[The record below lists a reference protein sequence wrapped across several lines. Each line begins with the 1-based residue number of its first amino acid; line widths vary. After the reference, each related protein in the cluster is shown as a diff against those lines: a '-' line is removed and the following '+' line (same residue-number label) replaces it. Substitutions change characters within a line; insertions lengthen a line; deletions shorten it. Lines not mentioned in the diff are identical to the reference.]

1 MAICASEK
9 KLYLQKV
16 TGIRRGRVYTVVKN
30 EKKNQQQATATKE
43 LYIAEA

>member
-30 EKKNQQQATATKE
+30 EKRISSKQPLQKS
-43 LYIAEA
+43 YV